1 MPLTWGSCF
10 ITCAELQDAVEGLRL
25 AWQIGHRR
33 VVLQMDSTASLS
45 ILQATEEQSHQDA
58 SLMLEFRSLL
68 QRD

>member
-1 MPLTWGSCF
+1 
-10 ITCAELQDAVEGLRL
+10 
-25 AWQIGHRR
+25 
-33 VVLQMDSTASLS
+33 MDSTASLS